1 MQFIVIGRDGKDP
14 GAMDRRMA
22 ARPAHIALCDEMAAK
37 GQQLMGFALVDDKGQ
52 MNGSAMIFDLPDRA
66 ALDEWLKREPYVT
79 GKVWETVEVS
89 ECRVGPSF
97 QGALDRIKAK

>member
-14 GAMDRRMA
+14 EAMNRRMA

-37 GQQLMGFALVDDKGQ
+37 GQQLLGFALVDCEGK
-52 MNGSAMIFDLPDRA
+52 MNGSAMIFELPDRA
-66 ALDEWLKREPYVT
+66 ALDTWLKKEPYVT

-89 ECRVGPSF
+89 ECRIGPSF
-97 QGALDRIKAK
+97 QKTLDKIKAN